1 MILRA
6 AATTWRRGRFERFFF
21 AHLVTWATL
30 FEPLHGKIVFLPVPG
45 TELVNARFQRNMAD
59 PLSNRRRWQ
68 LAVAVAVLACVYLWL
83 TGKEFAASV
92 LASQAE
98 LPKLERAVRLSPGNA
113 DYRHRLGRYLA
124 FVAGDTPSA
133 IDSLRSAVALN
144 PYNAHYW
151 FDLAAAY
158 QVNGDTAGQRSALE
172 RALQAEPTAPNVA
185 WEAANFFLIDGDVD
199 RALREFSVVI
209 ANDTSLADASLRMCW
224 RVRPDADAL
233 LREVV
238 PARPDSVIAF
248 LHFLMGRQEI
258 EGTIKAWERL
268 TQLHEKF
275 PNRLAYEYV
284 NYLIAAHRPD
294 AALSAWEKSA
304 DLLGLSAYLPTE
316 DNLVVNGNFGL
327 DILNGGFD
335 WTYVDRTGVKPLL
348 DASAFHQGH
357 RSLFLTF
364 EGPGINDAGVSQL
377 IPVRGPTTY
386 DFSAYYKSADFEG
399 AGGAEIVLRDA
410 YTGAPLF
417 ASDPLNN
424 ADFWK
429 EVHSKVTI
437 PSSTTLLRLA
447 IERFPAGSPI
457 RGKLWLDDFE
467 LSPEDSAD
475 DSPTSSGASPKDV
488 S

>member
-1 MILRA
+1 
-6 AATTWRRGRFERFFF
+6 
-21 AHLVTWATL
+21 
-30 FEPLHGKIVFLPVPG
+30 
-45 TELVNARFQRNMAD
+45 MAD
-59 PLSNRRRWQ
+59 PLSNRHRWQ
-68 LAVAVAVLACVYLWL
+68 FAVAVAVLACVYVFL
-83 TGKEFAASV
+83 TGKEFVASV
-92 LASQAE
+92 FASQAE

-113 DYRHRLGRYLA
+113 DYRHRLGRYFA
-124 FVAGDTPSA
+124 FVVGDAPSA
-133 IDSLRSAVALN
+133 IDSLRSAVALD
-144 PYNAHYW
+144 PYDARYW

-158 QVNGDTAGQRSALE
+158 QVNGDAAGQRSALE
-172 RALQAEPTAPNVA
+172 RALQAEPTAPDVA
-185 WEAANFFLIDGDVD
+185 WEAANFFLIQGDED

-209 ANDTSLADASLRMCW
+209 ANDNSLADASLRTCW

-233 LREVV
+233 LRDVV
-238 PARPDSVIAF
+238 PARADSVIAF
-248 LHFLMGRQEI
+248 LHLLMAKQEV
-258 EGTIKAWERL
+258 EGSIKAWERL

-275 PNRLAYEYV
+275 PNRTAFEYV
-284 NYLIAAHRPD
+284 NYLIAARRPD
-294 AALSAWEKSA
+294 AAMSAWEKSA

-357 RSLFLTF
+357 RSLSLTF

-377 IPVRGPTTY
+377 IPVRGPSTY
-386 DFSAYYKSADFEG
+386 DFSAYYKSTDFEG
-399 AGGAEIVLRDA
+399 AGGAEILLRDA
-410 YTGAPLF
+410 YTGTILF
-417 ASDPLNN
+417 ASDPLTN

-467 LSPEDSAD
+467 LSLDDSAE
-475 DSPTSSGASPKDV
+475 DSPTNSKTTPKDI